1 MMNFK
6 ANSKKGKFKKNSSI
20 TMNLKPNLKK
30 QIAEFKKKA
39 EFKR

>member
-6 ANSKKGKFKKNSSI
+6 ANLKKGKFKINSSI